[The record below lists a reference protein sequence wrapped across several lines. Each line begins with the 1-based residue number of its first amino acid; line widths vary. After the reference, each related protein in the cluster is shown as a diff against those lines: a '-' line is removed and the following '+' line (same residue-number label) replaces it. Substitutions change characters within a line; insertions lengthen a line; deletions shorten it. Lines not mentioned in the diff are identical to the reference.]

1 MRWWTRCCTHELP
14 PLTVDAPG
22 VWHICGTD
30 RPVAWEFLVF
40 AFALT
45 GRSCCR
51 LPPLEII
58 WELLA
63 RVSRQTSIGSET
75 MAGAEDGHKFDHVVS
90 VMFENRT
97 FDNLLGRLYQP
108 GEVPSFEGV
117 ISKHLS
123 NPIPEWAEH
132 GADRKVVPYGVA
144 ANMNTPNP
152 DSGEEFTHINTQ
164 LFGVIDPPGNRG
176 VMSEQMAAPFNAPG
190 DPHATPT
197 TDGFVADYISTF
209 TAEMGRQPTYEE
221 YAQIMTGY
229 TPEQVPVISAIAR
242 GFATFDHWHCEVP
255 SQTFTNRSFYHAATS
270 SGFVVNVPYEN
281 FPLNNDA
288 ETIFERLEAAGLPWR
303 VYVDPGMR
311 MSITGLIHASRLS
324 RYFATHFSTLDDFFG
339 DAERGT
345 LPAYSFIEPCL
356 IHAHNDYHPAFNAVS
371 PGISADPPSSIL
383 GGEDL
388 LARIY
393 TAVRASST
401 PGGSNFANTLFLVSF
416 DEHGGTYDHVAPPRV
431 DPPDPAA
438 PPGQLGFRF
447 DRAGIRIPTLAVSA
461 YIDPRTVVTSGY
473 RNTSLIRTL
482 RERWPLGSPL
492 TGRDA
497 TAPDITPVL
506 ARAHAQAGAS
516 AARNAASPG
525 QAAPAARPVP
535 ARRSHR
541 AGHQVHRARTR
552 PRPQDRDRAAS
563 QRLHERPDR

>member
-1 MRWWTRCCTHELP
+1 
-14 PLTVDAPG
+14 
-22 VWHICGTD
+22 
-30 RPVAWEFLVF
+30 
-40 AFALT
+40 
-45 GRSCCR
+45 
-51 LPPLEII
+51 
-58 WELLA
+58 
-63 RVSRQTSIGSET
+63 

-197 TDGFVADYISTF
+197 MDGFVADYISTF

-288 ETIFERLEAAGLPWR
+288 ETIFERLDAAGLPWR

-311 MSITGLIHASRLS
+311 MSITGMIHASRLS
-324 RYFATHFSTLDDFFG
+324 RHFATHFSTLDDFFG

-506 ARAHAQAGAS
+506 ARAIPRAQEDW
-516 AARNAASPG
+516 PEVT
-525 QAAPAARPVP
+525 PRPVP
-535 ARRSHR
+535 QLLGTLLPLDKRLPPLGQYLLGVAIALDTKYTGHVPDLDPKTATGQQANDYMNDRTARIWPGLVTHPS
-541 AGHQVHRARTR
+541 
-552 PRPQDRDRAAS
+552 
-563 QRLHERPDR
+563 